1 MVVLL
6 YDTEH
11 FETLE
16 TLLRILDDGR
26 NELHLAVPQE
36 LRARL
41 EAAGIREGQQLQW
54 HPLPADNAA
63 HADALQRLVRRVG
76 ASLLLLATVSFRH
89 YAFARLAR
97 RLPSVRVLLGVHDAT
112 DTFRPK
118 RGSGLRG
125 LIRRWGLRRLTQSV
139 PGFIVLLPE
148 MKVHIRVEHF
158 TTKPVYVVPGRLFD
172 ESNYVAPSL
181 PLQIVLPGSIDP
193 ARRDY
198 NVAERLAQRLA
209 QTGAG
214 VGITIVGSLPAD
226 APPDWFGA
234 YPGLVEARC
243 DRFVPAADY
252 AAALVASGIV
262 WAPLPDVFR
271 QPGRPDEQY
280 GRSKSS
286 GTFFDAISAG
296 RPLLLPVHVPV
307 PEAWADCTLTYLDE
321 AHLYY
326 LLLALAANEPAFR
339 RLQANARMAAQH
351 FTLEAVRASFAAQL
365 AGGR

>member
-16 TLLRILDDGR
+16 TLVRILDDGH

-41 EAAGIREGQQLQW
+41 EAAGIREGRYLQW

-63 HADALQRLVRRVG
+63 HAEALQRLVRRVG

-112 DTFRPK
+112 DSFRPQ

-125 LIRRWGLRRLTQSV
+125 LIRRWGLRRLTQHVS
-139 PGFIVLLPE
+139 GFIVLLPE
-148 MKVHIRVEHF
+148 MKAYIRAENF
-158 TTKPVYVVPGRLFD
+158 TSKPVYVLPGRLYD
-172 ESNYVAPSL
+172 EKSYRAPSL

-198 NVAERLAQRLA
+198 GVAERLAQRLA
-209 QTGAG
+209 HTGAG
-214 VGITIVGSLPAD
+214 VGLTIVGSLPAG
-226 APPDWFGA
+226 APPAWFRA
-234 YPGLVEARC
+234 YPGVVEARC

-262 WAPLPDVFR
+262 WAPLPIVFR
-271 QPGRPDEQY
+271 QPGRADEQY

-296 RPLLLPVHVPV
+296 RPLLLPAHVPV
-307 PEAWADCTLTYLDE
+307 TEAWADCTLTYFDE

-326 LLLALAANEPAFR
+326 LLVALAANEAAFR
-339 RLQANARMAAQH
+339 RLQANGRLAAQQ
-351 FTLEAVRASFAAQL
+351 FTVEAVRASFAAQL